1 MKLYNLFLCKTI
13 HCLKLEY
20 NKLLSYDNVY
30 ILKYDE
36 AVFEDEATT
45 SFTEL
50 YFDHVANSDEL
61 AKMTGLKK
69 INSVGYSKFGLLHRQ
84 QFGIAVKST
93 DGVDTPTYLAVE
105 IDIPQEWKHAIEML
119 EEMKNE
125 SQE

>member
-45 SFTEL
+45 GFTEL
-50 YFDHVANSDEL
+50 YFERVVTSEEL
-61 AKMTGLKK
+61 AKMRCSEK
-69 INSVGYSKFGLLHRQ
+69 NSSAGYSKFGLLHRQ
-84 QFGIAVKST
+84 QFGITVKPI
-93 DGVDTPTYLAVE
+93 DGADTPTYLAVE
-105 IDIPQEWKHAIEML
+105 IDIPQDWKHAIEML
-119 EEMKNE
+119 EDMKKE

>member
-36 AVFEDEATT
+36 AAFEDETT
-45 SFTEL
+45 TGFTEL

-61 AKMTGLKK
+61 TKMKCSEK
-69 INSVGYSKFGLLHRQ
+69 NSSVGYTKFGLLHRLQ
-84 QFGIAVKST
+84 IGTVVQSI
-93 DGVDTPTYLAVE
+93 DGPDVPTYLAVE
-105 IDIPQEWKHAIEML
+105 IDIPQDWKHAIEML